1 MADEQGAEN
10 KNISDSDKLS
20 EIGKVLA
27 DVSSR
32 FDSVASRLDALEEG
46 ARSRARSGIMEDKGR
61 KDSETEEDEEDED
74 DNKIEEAGQP
84 KEPTVD
90 SKRGRRDS
98 EESFD
103 SKRGRR
109 DSEESFDSKRGRRD
123 SEESFDSKRGRRD
136 SEESF
141 EKWAKEEAEEPE
153 HRGDKARKDSKR
165 ADKEDDEEDCND
177 MRRDSEHE
185 RALDAAL
192 GEIASL
198 RARIADIG
206 TRVPAILSDSVREE
220 FARIQ
225 EQADPAFQAFGD
237 RAPAPMDGETTTN
250 YQRRLAGRLQKNS
263 PKWAGHR
270 LSATADSAMLD
281 TIASDIYADS
291 IAAARRGVAVPAGE
305 LREIVTR
312 SQAGHTRIEFEGD
325 ASSWMDSLA
334 GHTMRATGRFHVP
347 N

>member
-1 MADEQGAEN
+1 
-10 KNISDSDKLS
+10 
-20 EIGKVLA
+20 
-27 DVSSR
+27 
-32 FDSVASRLDALEEG
+32 
-46 ARSRARSGIMEDKGR
+46 
-61 KDSETEEDEEDED
+61 
-74 DNKIEEAGQP
+74 
-84 KEPTVD
+84 
-90 SKRGRRDS
+90 
-98 EESFD
+98 
-103 SKRGRR
+103 
-109 DSEESFDSKRGRRD
+109 
-123 SEESFDSKRGRRD
+123 
-136 SEESF
+136 
-141 EKWAKEEAEEPE
+141 
-153 HRGDKARKDSKR
+153 
-165 ADKEDDEEDCND
+165 

>member
-84 KEPTVD
+84 KEPTV
-90 SKRGRRDS
+90 
-98 EESFD
+98 
-103 SKRGRR
+103 
-109 DSEESFDSKRGRRD
+109 DSKRGRRD